1 MEGQSFKTLLAEAM
15 EIKNINHEKLAQ
27 FTGIPKHFIIAIE
40 NADIN
45 HLPSSPYVRNYI
57 KKISEILDLNEEDLW
72 KNYEKDLEYKQSG
85 EFDKMPSNRFALRK
99 ASKKKIVLISGIIIL
114 LIIIILNYKNIV
126 GLPYLEINNPTKE
139 LASVIDSKIILA
151 GKINPQDKLTING
164 AETSSDTFGNF
175 QYPFNLQPGLNT
187 IEFTVKKL
195 IGKEKTVVKQI
206 MYEPLATNTEQTETI
221 TQP

>member
-15 EIKNINHEKLAQ
+15 DTKNINHEKLAQ

-40 NADIN
+40 NADIS
-45 HLPSSPYVRNYI
+45 HLPSAPYVKNYI
-57 KKISEILDLNEEDLW
+57 KKISEVLDVGEEDLW
-72 KNYEKDLEYKQSG
+72 KNYEKDLEFKQSG

-99 ASKKKIVLISGIIIL
+99 ASKKKIALIIFIIIL
-114 LIIIILNYKNIV
+114 LTIIIFNYKNLI
-126 GLPYLEINNPTKE
+126 GLPYLEINNPINE
-139 LASVIDSKIILA
+139 LASVENAKIMLA

-164 AETSSDTFGNF
+164 TEASTDTSGNF

-206 MYEPLATNTEQTETI
+206 MYEPINQNTEPIGTS